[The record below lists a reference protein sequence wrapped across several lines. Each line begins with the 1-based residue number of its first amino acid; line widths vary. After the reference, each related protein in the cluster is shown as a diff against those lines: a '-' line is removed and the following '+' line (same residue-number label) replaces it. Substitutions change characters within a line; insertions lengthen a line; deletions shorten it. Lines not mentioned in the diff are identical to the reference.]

1 MNNQPRADH
10 STNNISALN
19 DNANLFALLKKQEQ
33 DYNDLLIRFNTLSKA
48 TSDAVWDL
56 DILSGHMVWNK
67 GIVGIFGHRSISP
80 TKEWWQSH
88 IHPDDLDL
96 VLNEFE
102 LLFRNHK
109 SRSRTEYRF
118 RCADGSYKN
127 VLDRS
132 FILFDES
139 ENAVRIIGSI
149 QDITEQVKHETAMQ
163 QQNLRLREI
172 SWIQSHE
179 VRAPLARIMGLV
191 NLLDDVEASPEVKE
205 MLKHLSNSS
214 EELDNVISNIL
225 KRTS

>member
-1 MNNQPRADH
+1 MSNQPSADR
-10 STNNISALN
+10 TVANFNNFTESAYLS
-19 DNANLFALLKKQEQ
+19 AQLKKEEEK
-33 DYNDLLIRFNTLSKA
+33 YNDLLIRFNTLSKA

-56 DILSGHMVWNK
+56 DITSGYMAWNK
-67 GIVGIFGHRSISP
+67 GIIGIFGHRNIAP

-88 IHPDDLDL
+88 IHPDDLDV

-102 LLFRNHK
+102 LLFKNHK

-118 RCADGSYKN
+118 RCADGSYKS

-132 FILFDES
+132 FILFDEL
-139 ENAVRIIGSI
+139 ENPVRIIGSI
-149 QDITEQVKHETAMQ
+149 QDITEQVKHENAMQ
-163 QQNLRLREI
+163 EQNTRLREI

-191 NLLDDVEASPEVKE
+191 KLLDGAEANPETKE
-205 MLKHLSNSS
+205 VLKHLNNSS

>member
-88 IHPDDLDL
+88 IHPDDLNL

-102 LLFRNHK
+102 LLFKNHK

-149 QDITEQVKHETAMQ
+149 QDITEQVKHENAMQ

>member
-1 MNNQPRADH
+1 MGNQPSADR
-10 STNNISALN
+10 TVANFNDFTESAYLS
-19 DNANLFALLKKQEQ
+19 AQLKKEEEK
-33 DYNDLLIRFNTLSKA
+33 YNDLLIRFNTLSKA

-56 DILSGHMVWNK
+56 DITSGHMVWNK
-67 GIVGIFGHRSISP
+67 GIIGIFGHRHISP

-88 IHPDDLDL
+88 IHPDDLHV

-102 LLFRNHK
+102 LLSKNHK

-118 RCADGSYKN
+118 RCADGSYKS

-132 FILFDES
+132 FILFDEL
-139 ENAVRIIGSI
+139 ENPVRIIGSI
-149 QDITEQVKHETAMQ
+149 QDITEQVKHETAMHE
-163 QQNLRLREI
+163 QNTRLREI

-191 NLLDDVEASPEVKE
+191 KLLDGAAVSPDFKE
-205 MLKHLSNSS
+205 LLKHLSDSS

-225 KRTS
+225 KKTS